1 MMNAPKTDDFRLDK
15 QDDDIVVTFTP
26 TGRTYTFSR
35 DSNGQLSKPTV
46 SQAQT
51 SASDYSEDDVHNTA
65 AELVKL
71 AVFGSSQG

>member
-35 DSNGQLSKPTV
+35 DSNGQLSNPTV

-51 SASDYSEDDVHNTA
+51 SASDYSEDDVRNTA